1 MKRWELACD
10 RCCVPRHVAM
20 YMIEINAWH
29 LATMCHGVRTLT
41 LINYVHET
49 ILRARALMLT
59 AGGLNGT
66 EHAWFCRLGPLFCR
80 HAALCPPPSVYV
92 GPIAVTLTD
101 VSTYTILLPNRADS
115 PGRPVWKIMCV
126 SGAKGRRCIF

>member
-1 MKRWELACD
+1 
-10 RCCVPRHVAM
+10 
-20 YMIEINAWH
+20 
-29 LATMCHGVRTLT
+29 MCHGVRTLT

-80 HAALCPPPSVYV
+80 HAAFVSSSICVRRSYSSYVNGCVNVYN
-92 GPIAVTLTD
+92 
-101 VSTYTILLPNRADS
+101 TIT
-115 PGRPVWKIMCV
+115 
-126 SGAKGRRCIF
+126 